1 MAPTAEPLILAS
13 ASTARAALLRAAGVA
28 FAVEPAAIDEA
39 GLKRTAREAGHSAME
54 CAVGLAVEKALCV
67 SRRHPTALVIGGDQ
81 ILAAGTEWFDKP
93 SDLAAA
99 RAQLLALCG
108 RTHVLATAVVVA
120 RRCDWLWQ
128 ATSAPE
134 LTMRSFSDAFL
145 AAYIE
150 EEGDA
155 LLGSVGSYRL
165 EGPGVQ
171 LFSRISGDH
180 FSVIGLPL
188 VELLEFLRGRGA
200 VLT

>member
-1 MAPTAEPLILAS
+1 MASTAEPLILAS
-13 ASTARAALLRAAGVA
+13 ASTARAALLRAAGIA
-28 FAVEPAAIDEA
+28 FTVEPAAIDELA
-39 GLKRTAREAGHSAME
+39 LKRTAREAGCSAME
-54 CAVGLAVEKALCV
+54 CAVSLAVEKATCV
-67 SRRHPTALVIGGDQ
+67 SRRHPGALVIGGDQ

-93 SDLAAA
+93 GDPAAA
-99 RAQLLALCG
+99 RAQLLALRG
-108 RTHVLATAVVVA
+108 RTHILATAVVVA
-120 RRCDWLWQ
+120 HRGGRLWQ

-145 AAYIE
+145 TAYIE

-165 EGPGVQ
+165 EGLGVQ
-171 LFSRISGDH
+171 LFSWISGDH

-200 VLT
+200 LLT